1 MSIRVKS
8 VSFEDYQNTQVTAK
22 CANFLQ
28 SAEMSKL
35 QEGQDN
41 IEKVEAL
48 VFEREGLRVGQT
60 IVVYKKSLRIFKK
73 ALLLHGPL
81 LNYHSLDS
89 LTELLEA
96 LILYLRKKNI
106 ATLSIHPYLTNLIRN
121 EKLENIEVDKAS
133 DVLKVFETLGF
144 EHSLD
149 SEQSLVVNQMFVKPI
164 ENFASSDEI
173 LAAFSPSLKRDLKK
187 FTALNVKIEELD
199 EHQLDQFYDIL
210 SRTAER
216 KGFSVHPLVYFQNLK
231 KCFGKSAKF
240 MLAYLDCPAYLVYLD
255 ENIQSFEAKIQAL
268 KEGPQKKRTKGQIA
282 DAEDQLRSYYKR
294 LEQFKSY
301 QIKTDKLPLSAYL
314 FMNYGPEI
322 VSFYGGNDEAYLN
335 FGGAVLLHWE
345 MIKYAKSKAKKR
357 FNFYG
362 TIETEAAS
370 SGKGNF
376 NFKRQ
381 FGGQLETLVG
391 SFDKSLNPFYDIFK
405 KTLVKT
411 SVAIAKKP
419 IQMKIIIS
427 IGFLSYC
434 LQIFLSDFNI
444 TSIISAFTIHNL
456 KGISSLTCDNKGI
469 F

>member
-1 MSIRVKS
+1 MIVMSIRVKS

-35 QEGQDN
+35 QEGQDH

-48 VFEREGLRVGQT
+48 VFERDGLRVGQT

-149 SEQSLVVNQMFVKPI
+149 SGQSLVVNQMFVKPI
-164 ENFASSDEI
+164 ENFAGSDEI

-314 FMNYGPEI
+314 FMDYGPEI

-391 SFDKSLNPFYDIFK
+391 SFDKTLNPFYDIFK
-405 KTLVKT
+405 KTLGK
-411 SVAIAKKP
+411 
-419 IQMKIIIS
+419 
-427 IGFLSYC
+427 
-434 LQIFLSDFNI
+434 D
-444 TSIISAFTIHNL
+444 
-456 KGISSLTCDNKGI
+456 
-469 F
+469 

>member
-28 SAEMSKL
+28 SAEMAKL
-35 QEGQDN
+35 QESQDY

-48 VFEREGLRVGQT
+48 VFERDGLRVGQT
-60 IVVYKKSLRIFKK
+60 IVVYKKSFRIFKK

-81 LNYHSLDS
+81 VDYHSLAS

-106 ATLSIHPYLTNLIRN
+106 ATLSIHPYLANLIRN
-121 EKLENIEVDKAS
+121 EKLENIEVDMAS
-133 DVLKVFETLGF
+133 DVLEVFETLGF

-149 SEQSLVVNQMFVKPI
+149 SEQSLVVNQMFVKSI
-164 ENFASSDEI
+164 ESFASSDEI
-173 LAAFSPSLKRDLKK
+173 HAAFSPSLKRDLKK
-187 FTALNVKIEELD
+187 FTDMNVKTEELD

-231 KCFGKSAKF
+231 KCFGESAKF
-240 MLAYLDCPAYLVYLD
+240 MLAYLDCPAYLAYLD
-255 ENIQSFEAKIQAL
+255 KNIQSFEAKIQAL

-314 FMNYGPEI
+314 FMDYGPEI
-322 VSFYGGNDEAYLN
+322 VSFYGGNDEAY
-335 FGGAVLLHWE
+335 
-345 MIKYAKSKAKKR
+345 AKSKSKKR

-391 SFDKSLNPFYDIFK
+391 SFDKTLNPFYDIFK
-405 KTLVKT
+405 KTL
-411 SVAIAKKP
+411 
-419 IQMKIIIS
+419 
-427 IGFLSYC
+427 GR
-434 LQIFLSDFNI
+434 
-444 TSIISAFTIHNL
+444 H
-456 KGISSLTCDNKGI
+456 
-469 F
+469 

>member
-1 MSIRVKS
+1 MSIRVKC

-28 SAEMSKL
+28 SAEMAKL
-35 QEGQDN
+35 QESQDY

-48 VFEREGLRVGQT
+48 VFERDGLRVGQT
-60 IVVYKKSLRIFKK
+60 IVVYKKSFRIFKK

-81 LNYHSLDS
+81 VDYHSLAS

-106 ATLSIHPYLTNLIRN
+106 ATLSIHPYLANLIRN
-121 EKLENIEVDKAS
+121 EKLENIEVDIAS
-133 DVLKVFETLGF
+133 DVLEVFETLGF

-149 SEQSLVVNQMFVKPI
+149 SEQSLVVNQMFVKSI
-164 ENFASSDEI
+164 ERFASSDEI
-173 LAAFSPSLKRDLKK
+173 HAAFSPSLKRDLKK
-187 FTALNVKIEELD
+187 FTDMNVKTEELD

-231 KCFGKSAKF
+231 KCFGESAKF
-240 MLAYLDCPAYLVYLD
+240 MLAYLDCPAYLAYLD
-255 ENIQSFEAKIQAL
+255 KNIQSFEAKIQAL

-314 FMNYGPEI
+314 FMDYGPEI

-345 MIKYAKSKAKKR
+345 MIKYAKSKSKKR

-391 SFDKSLNPFYDIFK
+391 SFDKTLNPFYDIFK
-405 KTLVKT
+405 KTL
-411 SVAIAKKP
+411 
-419 IQMKIIIS
+419 
-427 IGFLSYC
+427 GR
-434 LQIFLSDFNI
+434 
-444 TSIISAFTIHNL
+444 H
-456 KGISSLTCDNKGI
+456 
-469 F
+469 

>member
-1 MSIRVKS
+1 MIVMSIRVKS

-48 VFEREGLRVGQT
+48 VFERDGLRVGQT

-199 EHQLDQFYDIL
+199 EHRLDQFYDIL

-240 MLAYLDCPAYLVYLD
+240 MLAYLDCPAYLAYLD
-255 ENIQSFEAKIQAL
+255 ENIQSFEARIQAL

-301 QIKTDKLPLSAYL
+301 QITTDKLPLSAYL
-314 FMNYGPEI
+314 FMDYGSEI

-405 KTLVKT
+405 KTLGK
-411 SVAIAKKP
+411 
-419 IQMKIIIS
+419 
-427 IGFLSYC
+427 
-434 LQIFLSDFNI
+434 D
-444 TSIISAFTIHNL
+444 
-456 KGISSLTCDNKGI
+456 
-469 F
+469 

>member
-1 MSIRVKS
+1 MIVMSIRVKS

-28 SAEMSKL
+28 SAEMAKL
-35 QEGQDN
+35 QESQDY

-48 VFEREGLRVGQT
+48 VFERDGLRVGQT
-60 IVVYKKSLRIFKK
+60 IVVYKKSFRIFKK

-81 LNYHSLDS
+81 LDYHSLAS

-106 ATLSIHPYLTNLIRN
+106 ASLSIHPYLTNLIRN
-121 EKLENIEVDKAS
+121 EELEIIEEDKANEVS
-133 DVLKVFETLGF
+133 KVFEKLGF
-144 EHSLD
+144 EQYLD
-149 SEQSLVVNQMFVKPI
+149 PEQALVVNQMFVKPI
-164 ENFASSDEI
+164 DTFTTSDEI
-173 LAAFSPSLKRDLKK
+173 LSAFSPSLKRDLKK
-187 FTALNVKIEELD
+187 FTALNVKVEELSED
-199 EHQLDQFYDIL
+199 NLNQFYDIL
-210 SRTAER
+210 VRTAER

-231 KCFGKSAKF
+231 KCFGESAKF
-240 MLAYLDCPAYLVYLD
+240 MLAYLDCPAYLAYLD
-255 ENIQSFEAKIQAL
+255 ENIKSFEAKIQAL

-314 FMNYGPEI
+314 FMDYGSEI

-391 SFDKSLNPFYDIFK
+391 SFDKTLNPFYDIFK
-405 KTLVKT
+405 KTL
-411 SVAIAKKP
+411 
-419 IQMKIIIS
+419 
-427 IGFLSYC
+427 GR
-434 LQIFLSDFNI
+434 
-444 TSIISAFTIHNL
+444 H
-456 KGISSLTCDNKGI
+456 
-469 F
+469 

>member
-28 SAEMSKL
+28 SAEMAKL
-35 QEGQDN
+35 QESQDY

-48 VFEREGLRVGQT
+48 VFERDGLRVGQT
-60 IVVYKKSLRIFKK
+60 IVVYKKSFRIFKK

-81 LNYHSLDS
+81 VDYHSLAS

-106 ATLSIHPYLTNLIRN
+106 ATLSIHPYLANLIRN
-121 EKLENIEVDKAS
+121 EKLENIEVDIAS
-133 DVLKVFETLGF
+133 DVLEVFETLGF

-149 SEQSLVVNQMFVKPI
+149 SEQSLVVNQMFVKSI
-164 ENFASSDEI
+164 ERFASSDEI
-173 LAAFSPSLKRDLKK
+173 HAAFSPSLKRDLKK
-187 FTALNVKIEELD
+187 FTDMNVKTEELD

-231 KCFGKSAKF
+231 KCFGESAKF
-240 MLAYLDCPAYLVYLD
+240 MLAYLDCPAYLAYLD
-255 ENIQSFEAKIQAL
+255 KNIQSFEAKIQAL

-314 FMNYGPEI
+314 FMDYGPEI

-391 SFDKSLNPFYDIFK
+391 SFDKTLNPFYDIFK
-405 KTLVKT
+405 KTL
-411 SVAIAKKP
+411 
-419 IQMKIIIS
+419 
-427 IGFLSYC
+427 GR
-434 LQIFLSDFNI
+434 
-444 TSIISAFTIHNL
+444 H
-456 KGISSLTCDNKGI
+456 
-469 F
+469 

>member
-1 MSIRVKS
+1 MIVMSIRVKS

-48 VFEREGLRVGQT
+48 VFERDGLRVGQT

-133 DVLKVFETLGF
+133 DVLKVFEKLGF

-268 KEGPQKKRTKGQIA
+268 KEGPQKKTYQGSNSRCGGS
-282 DAEDQLRSYYKR
+282 AE
-294 LEQFKSY
+294 
-301 QIKTDKLPLSAYL
+301 KLL
-314 FMNYGPEI
+314 
-322 VSFYGGNDEAYLN
+322 
-335 FGGAVLLHWE
+335 
-345 MIKYAKSKAKKR
+345 
-357 FNFYG
+357 
-362 TIETEAAS
+362 
-370 SGKGNF
+370 
-376 NFKRQ
+376 
-381 FGGQLETLVG
+381 
-391 SFDKSLNPFYDIFK
+391 
-405 KTLVKT
+405 
-411 SVAIAKKP
+411 
-419 IQMKIIIS
+419 
-427 IGFLSYC
+427 
-434 LQIFLSDFNI
+434 
-444 TSIISAFTIHNL
+444 
-456 KGISSLTCDNKGI
+456 
-469 F
+469 

>member
-28 SAEMSKL
+28 SAEMAKL
-35 QEGQDN
+35 QESQDY

-48 VFEREGLRVGQT
+48 VFERDGLRVGQT
-60 IVVYKKSLRIFKK
+60 IVVYKKSFRIFKK

-81 LNYHSLDS
+81 LDYHSLAS

-106 ATLSIHPYLTNLIRN
+106 ASLSIHPYLTNLIRN
-121 EKLENIEVDKAS
+121 EELEIIEEDKANEVS
-133 DVLKVFETLGF
+133 KVFEKLGF
-144 EHSLD
+144 EQYLD
-149 SEQSLVVNQMFVKPI
+149 PEQALVVNQMFVKPI
-164 ENFASSDEI
+164 DTFTTSDEI
-173 LAAFSPSLKRDLKK
+173 LSAFSPSLKRDLKK
-187 FTALNVKIEELD
+187 FTALNVKVEELSED
-199 EHQLDQFYDIL
+199 NLNQFYDIL
-210 SRTAER
+210 VRTAER

-231 KCFGKSAKF
+231 KCFGESAKF
-240 MLAYLDCPAYLVYLD
+240 MLAYLDCPAYLAYLD
-255 ENIQSFEAKIQAL
+255 ENIKSFEAKIQAL

-314 FMNYGPEI
+314 FMDYGSEI

-391 SFDKSLNPFYDIFK
+391 SFDKTLNPFYDIFK
-405 KTLVKT
+405 KTL
-411 SVAIAKKP
+411 
-419 IQMKIIIS
+419 
-427 IGFLSYC
+427 GR
-434 LQIFLSDFNI
+434 
-444 TSIISAFTIHNL
+444 H
-456 KGISSLTCDNKGI
+456 
-469 F
+469 

>member
-1 MSIRVKS
+1 M
-8 VSFEDYQNTQVTAK
+8 A
-22 CANFLQ
+22 
-28 SAEMSKL
+28 KL
-35 QEGQDN
+35 QESQDH

-48 VFEREGLRVGQT
+48 VFERDGLRVAQA
-60 IVVYKKSLRIFKK
+60 IVVYKKSFRIFKK
-73 ALLLHGPL
+73 ALLLHGL
-81 LNYHSLDS
+81 LVYYHSLAG

-106 ATLSIHPYLTNLIRN
+106 ATLSIHPYLANLIRN
-121 EKLENIEVDKAS
+121 EKLENIEEDKAS
-133 DVLKVFETLGF
+133 DVLEVFETLGF

-164 ENFASSDEI
+164 ESFANSDEI

-187 FTALNVKIEELD
+187 FTDLNVKTEELD

-216 KGFSVHPLVYFQNLK
+216 KVFSIHPLVYFQNLK
-231 KCFGKSAKF
+231 KCFGESAKF
-240 MLAYLDCPAYLVYLD
+240 MLAYLDCPAYLAYLD
-255 ENIQSFEAKIQAL
+255 EHIQFFEAKIQAL

-301 QIKTDKLPLSAYL
+301 QIKIDKLPLSAYL
-314 FMNYGPEI
+314 FMDYGPEI

-362 TIETEAAS
+362 TIETEAAI

-405 KTLVKT
+405 KTL
-411 SVAIAKKP
+411 
-419 IQMKIIIS
+419 
-427 IGFLSYC
+427 GR
-434 LQIFLSDFNI
+434 D
-444 TSIISAFTIHNL
+444 
-456 KGISSLTCDNKGI
+456 
-469 F
+469 

>member
-28 SAEMSKL
+28 SAEMAKL
-35 QEGQDN
+35 QESQDH

-48 VFEREGLRVGQT
+48 VFERDGLRVGQA
-60 IVVYKKSLRIFKK
+60 IVVYKKSFRIFKK

-81 LNYHSLDS
+81 LDYHSLAS

-106 ATLSIHPYLTNLIRN
+106 ASLSIHPYLTNLIRN
-121 EKLENIEVDKAS
+121 EELEIIEEDKANEVS
-133 DVLKVFETLGF
+133 KVFEKLGF
-144 EHSLD
+144 EQYLD
-149 SEQSLVVNQMFVKPI
+149 PEQALVVNQMFVKPI
-164 ENFASSDEI
+164 DTFTTSDEI
-173 LAAFSPSLKRDLKK
+173 LSAFSPSLKRDLKK
-187 FTALNVKIEELD
+187 FTALNVKVEELSED
-199 EHQLDQFYDIL
+199 NLNQFYDIL
-210 SRTAER
+210 VRTAER

-231 KCFGKSAKF
+231 KCFGESAKF
-240 MLAYLDCPAYLVYLD
+240 MLAYLDCPAYLAYLD
-255 ENIQSFEAKIQAL
+255 ENIKSFEAKIQAL

-301 QIKTDKLPLSAYL
+301 QITTDKLPLSAYL
-314 FMNYGPEI
+314 FMDYGSEI

-405 KTLVKT
+405 KTLGK
-411 SVAIAKKP
+411 
-419 IQMKIIIS
+419 
-427 IGFLSYC
+427 
-434 LQIFLSDFNI
+434 D
-444 TSIISAFTIHNL
+444 
-456 KGISSLTCDNKGI
+456 
-469 F
+469 

>member
-28 SAEMSKL
+28 SAEMAKL
-35 QEGQDN
+35 QESQDY

-48 VFEREGLRVGQT
+48 VFERDGLRVGQT
-60 IVVYKKSLRIFKK
+60 IVVYKKSFRIFKK

-81 LNYHSLDS
+81 VDYHSLAS

-106 ATLSIHPYLTNLIRN
+106 ATLSIHPYLANLIRN
-121 EKLENIEVDKAS
+121 EKLENIEVDIAS
-133 DVLKVFETLGF
+133 DVLEVFETLGF

-149 SEQSLVVNQMFVKPI
+149 SEQSLVVNQMFVKSI
-164 ENFASSDEI
+164 ERFASSDEI
-173 LAAFSPSLKRDLKK
+173 HAAFSPSLKRDLKK
-187 FTALNVKIEELD
+187 FTDMNVKTEELY

-231 KCFGKSAKF
+231 KCFGESAKF
-240 MLAYLDCPAYLVYLD
+240 MLAYLDCPAYLAYLD
-255 ENIQSFEAKIQAL
+255 KNIQSFEAKIQAL

-314 FMNYGPEI
+314 FMDYGPEI

-345 MIKYAKSKAKKR
+345 MIKYAKSKSKKR

-391 SFDKSLNPFYDIFK
+391 SFDKTLNPFYDIFK
-405 KTLVKT
+405 KTL
-411 SVAIAKKP
+411 
-419 IQMKIIIS
+419 
-427 IGFLSYC
+427 GR
-434 LQIFLSDFNI
+434 
-444 TSIISAFTIHNL
+444 H
-456 KGISSLTCDNKGI
+456 
-469 F
+469 

>member
-28 SAEMSKL
+28 SAEMAKL
-35 QEGQDN
+35 QESQDY

-48 VFEREGLRVGQT
+48 VFERDGLRVGQT
-60 IVVYKKSLRIFKK
+60 IVVYKKSFRIFKK

-81 LNYHSLDS
+81 LDYHSLAS

-106 ATLSIHPYLTNLIRN
+106 ASLSIHPYLTNLIRN
-121 EKLENIEVDKAS
+121 EELEIIEEDKANEVS
-133 DVLKVFETLGF
+133 KVFEKLGF
-144 EHSLD
+144 EQYLD
-149 SEQSLVVNQMFVKPI
+149 PEQALVVNQMFVKPI
-164 ENFASSDEI
+164 DTFTTSDEI
-173 LAAFSPSLKRDLKK
+173 LSAFSPSLKRDLKK
-187 FTALNVKIEELD
+187 FTALNVKVEELSED
-199 EHQLDQFYDIL
+199 NLNQFYDIL
-210 SRTAER
+210 VRTAER

-231 KCFGKSAKF
+231 KCFGESAKF
-240 MLAYLDCPAYLVYLD
+240 MLAYLDCPAYLAYLD
-255 ENIQSFEAKIQAL
+255 ENIKSFEAKIQAL

-314 FMNYGPEI
+314 FMDYGSEI

-391 SFDKSLNPFYDIFK
+391 SFTKTLNPFYDIFK
-405 KTLVKT
+405 KTL
-411 SVAIAKKP
+411 
-419 IQMKIIIS
+419 
-427 IGFLSYC
+427 GR
-434 LQIFLSDFNI
+434 
-444 TSIISAFTIHNL
+444 H
-456 KGISSLTCDNKGI
+456 
-469 F
+469 

>member
-1 MSIRVKS
+1 MIVMSIRVKS

-35 QEGQDN
+35 QEGQDH

-48 VFEREGLRVGQT
+48 VFERDGLRVGQT

-89 LTELLEA
+89 
-96 LILYLRKKNI
+96 
-106 ATLSIHPYLTNLIRN
+106 
-121 EKLENIEVDKAS
+121 
-133 DVLKVFETLGF
+133 
-144 EHSLD
+144 
-149 SEQSLVVNQMFVKPI
+149 
-164 ENFASSDEI
+164 SDEI

-199 EHQLDQFYDIL
+199 EHRLDQFYDIL

-240 MLAYLDCPAYLVYLD
+240 MLAYLDCPAYLAYLD
-255 ENIQSFEAKIQAL
+255 ENIQSFEARIQAL

-301 QIKTDKLPLSAYL
+301 QITTDKLPLSAYL
-314 FMNYGPEI
+314 FMDYGSEI

-391 SFDKSLNPFYDIFK
+391 SFDKTLNPFYDIFK
-405 KTLVKT
+405 KTLGK
-411 SVAIAKKP
+411 
-419 IQMKIIIS
+419 
-427 IGFLSYC
+427 
-434 LQIFLSDFNI
+434 D
-444 TSIISAFTIHNL
+444 
-456 KGISSLTCDNKGI
+456 
-469 F
+469 

>member
-28 SAEMSKL
+28 SAEMAKL
-35 QEGQDN
+35 QESQDY

-48 VFEREGLRVGQT
+48 VFERDGLRVGQT
-60 IVVYKKSLRIFKK
+60 IVVYKRSFRIFKK

-81 LNYHSLDS
+81 LDYHSLAS

-106 ATLSIHPYLTNLIRN
+106 ATLSIHPYLANLIRN
-121 EKLENIEVDKAS
+121 EKLENIEVDIAS
-133 DVLKVFETLGF
+133 DVLEVFETLGF

-149 SEQSLVVNQMFVKPI
+149 SEQSLVVNQMFVKSI
-164 ENFASSDEI
+164 ESFASSDEI
-173 LAAFSPSLKRDLKK
+173 HAAFSPSLKRDLKK
-187 FTALNVKIEELD
+187 FTDMNVKTEELD

-231 KCFGKSAKF
+231 KCFGESAKF
-240 MLAYLDCPAYLVYLD
+240 MLAYLDCPAYLAYLD
-255 ENIQSFEAKIQAL
+255 KNIQSFEAKIQAL

-314 FMNYGPEI
+314 FMDYGPEI

-345 MIKYAKSKAKKR
+345 MIKYAKSKSKKR

-391 SFDKSLNPFYDIFK
+391 SFDKTLNPFYDIFK
-405 KTLVKT
+405 KTL
-411 SVAIAKKP
+411 
-419 IQMKIIIS
+419 
-427 IGFLSYC
+427 GR
-434 LQIFLSDFNI
+434 
-444 TSIISAFTIHNL
+444 H
-456 KGISSLTCDNKGI
+456 
-469 F
+469 

>member
-1 MSIRVKS
+1 MIVMSIRVKS

-28 SAEMSKL
+28 SAEMAKL
-35 QEGQDN
+35 QESQDY

-48 VFEREGLRVGQT
+48 VFERDGLRVGQT
-60 IVVYKKSLRIFKK
+60 IVVYKKSFRIFKK

-81 LNYHSLDS
+81 LDYHSLAS

-106 ATLSIHPYLTNLIRN
+106 ATLSIHPYLANLIRN
-121 EKLENIEVDKAS
+121 EKLENIEVDIAS
-133 DVLKVFETLGF
+133 DVLEVFETLGF

-149 SEQSLVVNQMFVKPI
+149 SEQSLVVNQMFVKSI
-164 ENFASSDEI
+164 ESFASSDEI
-173 LAAFSPSLKRDLKK
+173 HAAFSPSLKRDLKK
-187 FTALNVKIEELD
+187 FTDMNVKTEELD

-231 KCFGKSAKF
+231 KCFGESAKF
-240 MLAYLDCPAYLVYLD
+240 MLAYLDCPAYLAYLD
-255 ENIQSFEAKIQAL
+255 KNIQSFEAKIQAL

-314 FMNYGPEI
+314 FMDYGPEI

-391 SFDKSLNPFYDIFK
+391 SFDKTLNPFYDIFK
-405 KTLVKT
+405 KTL
-411 SVAIAKKP
+411 
-419 IQMKIIIS
+419 
-427 IGFLSYC
+427 GR
-434 LQIFLSDFNI
+434 
-444 TSIISAFTIHNL
+444 H
-456 KGISSLTCDNKGI
+456 
-469 F
+469 

>member
-28 SAEMSKL
+28 SAEMAKL
-35 QEGQDN
+35 QESQDY

-48 VFEREGLRVGQT
+48 VFERDGLRVGQT
-60 IVVYKKSLRIFKK
+60 IVVYKKSFRIFKK

-81 LNYHSLDS
+81 VDYHSLAS

-106 ATLSIHPYLTNLIRN
+106 ATLSIHPYLANLIRN
-121 EKLENIEVDKAS
+121 EKLENIEVDIAS
-133 DVLKVFETLGF
+133 DVLEVFETLGF

-149 SEQSLVVNQMFVKPI
+149 SEQSLVVNQMFVKSI
-164 ENFASSDEI
+164 ERFASSDEI
-173 LAAFSPSLKRDLKK
+173 HAAFSPSLKRDLKK
-187 FTALNVKIEELD
+187 FTDMNVKTEELD

-231 KCFGKSAKF
+231 KCFGESAKF
-240 MLAYLDCPAYLVYLD
+240 MLAYLDCPAYLAYLD
-255 ENIQSFEAKIQAL
+255 KNIQSFEAKIQAL

-314 FMNYGPEI
+314 FMDYGPEI

-345 MIKYAKSKAKKR
+345 MIKYAKSKSKKR

-391 SFDKSLNPFYDIFK
+391 SFDKTLNPFYDIFK
-405 KTLVKT
+405 KTLV
-411 SVAIAKKP
+411 
-419 IQMKIIIS
+419 
-427 IGFLSYC
+427 FR
-434 LQIFLSDFNI
+434 
-444 TSIISAFTIHNL
+444 
-456 KGISSLTCDNKGI
+456 
-469 F
+469 

>member
-48 VFEREGLRVGQT
+48 VFERDGLRVGQT

-133 DVLKVFETLGF
+133 DVLKVFEKLGF

-314 FMNYGPEI
+314 FMDYGPEI

-391 SFDKSLNPFYDIFK
+391 SFDKTLNPFYDIFK
-405 KTLVKT
+405 KTL
-411 SVAIAKKP
+411 
-419 IQMKIIIS
+419 
-427 IGFLSYC
+427 GR
-434 LQIFLSDFNI
+434 
-444 TSIISAFTIHNL
+444 H
-456 KGISSLTCDNKGI
+456 
-469 F
+469 

>member
-1 MSIRVKS
+1 MILGKCGIWDETEGMIVMSIRVKS

-35 QEGQDN
+35 QEDQDY

-48 VFEREGLRVGQT
+48 VFERDGLRVGQT
-60 IVVYKKSLRIFKK
+60 IVVYKKSFRIFKK

-164 ENFASSDEI
+164 ENFANSDEI

-187 FTALNVKIEELD
+187 FTALNVKIEELN
-199 EHQLDQFYDIL
+199 ENQLDQFYNIL

-231 KCFGKSAKF
+231 KCFGESAKF
-240 MLAYLDCPAYLVYLD
+240 MLAYLDCPAYLAYLD

-314 FMNYGPEI
+314 FMDYGPEI

-345 MIKYAKSKAKKR
+345 MLKYAKSKAKKR

-391 SFDKSLNPFYDIFK
+391 SFDKTLNPFYDIFK
-405 KTLVKT
+405 KTLGK
-411 SVAIAKKP
+411 
-419 IQMKIIIS
+419 
-427 IGFLSYC
+427 
-434 LQIFLSDFNI
+434 D
-444 TSIISAFTIHNL
+444 
-456 KGISSLTCDNKGI
+456 
-469 F
+469 

>member
-28 SAEMSKL
+28 SAEMAQL
-35 QEGQDN
+35 QESQDY

-48 VFEREGLRVGQT
+48 VFERDGSRVGQA
-60 IVVYKKSLRIFKK
+60 IVVYKKSFRIFKK

-81 LNYHSLDS
+81 VDYHSLAS

-106 ATLSIHPYLTNLIRN
+106 ATLSIHPYLANLIRN
-121 EKLENIEVDKAS
+121 EKLENIEVDIAS
-133 DVLKVFETLGF
+133 DVLEIFETLGF

-149 SEQSLVVNQMFVKPI
+149 SEQSLVVNQMFVKSI
-164 ENFASSDEI
+164 ESFASSDEI
-173 LAAFSPSLKRDLKK
+173 HAAFSPSLKRDLKK
-187 FTALNVKIEELD
+187 FTDMNVKTEELD

-231 KCFGKSAKF
+231 KCFGESAKF
-240 MLAYLDCPAYLVYLD
+240 MLAYLDCPAYLAYLD
-255 ENIQSFEAKIQAL
+255 KNIQSFEAKIQVL

-314 FMNYGPEI
+314 FMDYGPEI

-391 SFDKSLNPFYDIFK
+391 SFDKTLNPFYDIFK
-405 KTLVKT
+405 KTL
-411 SVAIAKKP
+411 
-419 IQMKIIIS
+419 
-427 IGFLSYC
+427 GR
-434 LQIFLSDFNI
+434 
-444 TSIISAFTIHNL
+444 H
-456 KGISSLTCDNKGI
+456 
-469 F
+469 

>member
-35 QEGQDN
+35 QEGQDH

-48 VFEREGLRVGQT
+48 VFERDGLRVGQT
-60 IVVYKKSLRIFKK
+60 IVVYKKSFRIFKK

-96 LILYLRKKNI
+96 LILYLGKKNI

-133 DVLKVFETLGF
+133 DVLEVFETLGF

-164 ENFASSDEI
+164 ENFANSDEI

-187 FTALNVKIEELD
+187 FTALNVKIEELN
-199 EHQLDQFYDIL
+199 ENQLDQFYNIL

-231 KCFGKSAKF
+231 KCFGESAKF
-240 MLAYLDCPAYLVYLD
+240 MLAYLDCPAYLAYLD

-314 FMNYGPEI
+314 FMDYGPEI

-345 MIKYAKSKAKKR
+345 MLKYAKSKAKKR

-391 SFDKSLNPFYDIFK
+391 SFDKTLNPFYDIFK
-405 KTLVKT
+405 KTLGK
-411 SVAIAKKP
+411 
-419 IQMKIIIS
+419 
-427 IGFLSYC
+427 
-434 LQIFLSDFNI
+434 D
-444 TSIISAFTIHNL
+444 
-456 KGISSLTCDNKGI
+456 
-469 F
+469 

>member
-28 SAEMSKL
+28 SAEMAQL
-35 QEGQDN
+35 QESQDY

-48 VFEREGLRVGQT
+48 VFERDGSRVGQA
-60 IVVYKKSLRIFKK
+60 IVVYKKSFRIFKK

-81 LNYHSLDS
+81 VDYHSLAS

-106 ATLSIHPYLTNLIRN
+106 ATLSIHPYLANLIRN
-121 EKLENIEVDKAS
+121 EKLENIEVDIAS
-133 DVLKVFETLGF
+133 DVLEIFETLGF

-149 SEQSLVVNQMFVKPI
+149 SEQSLVVNQMFVKSI
-164 ENFASSDEI
+164 ESFASSDEI
-173 LAAFSPSLKRDLKK
+173 HAAFSPSLKRDLKK
-187 FTALNVKIEELD
+187 FTDMNVKTEELD

-231 KCFGKSAKF
+231 KYFGESAKF
-240 MLAYLDCPAYLVYLD
+240 MLAYLDCPAYLAYLD
-255 ENIQSFEAKIQAL
+255 KNIQAL

-314 FMNYGPEI
+314 FMDYGPEI

-391 SFDKSLNPFYDIFK
+391 SFDKTLNPFYDIFK
-405 KTLVKT
+405 KTL
-411 SVAIAKKP
+411 
-419 IQMKIIIS
+419 
-427 IGFLSYC
+427 GR
-434 LQIFLSDFNI
+434 
-444 TSIISAFTIHNL
+444 H
-456 KGISSLTCDNKGI
+456 
-469 F
+469 

>member
-35 QEGQDN
+35 QEGQDH

-48 VFEREGLRVGQT
+48 VFERDGLRVGQT

-240 MLAYLDCPAYLVYLD
+240 MLAYLDCPAYLAYLD

-301 QIKTDKLPLSAYL
+301 QITTDKLPLSAYL
-314 FMNYGPEI
+314 FMDYGSEI

-381 FGGQLETLVG
+381 FGGQQLETLVG

-405 KTLVKT
+405 KTLGK
-411 SVAIAKKP
+411 
-419 IQMKIIIS
+419 
-427 IGFLSYC
+427 
-434 LQIFLSDFNI
+434 D
-444 TSIISAFTIHNL
+444 
-456 KGISSLTCDNKGI
+456 
-469 F
+469 

>member
-1 MSIRVKS
+1 MIVMSIRVKS
-8 VSFEDYQNTQVTAK
+8 VSFEDYQNTQITAK

-28 SAEMSKL
+28 SAEMAKL
-35 QEGQDN
+35 QESQDH
-41 IEKVEAL
+41 IKKVEAL
-48 VFEREGLRVGQT
+48 VFERDGLRVGQA
-60 IVVYKKSLRIFKK
+60 IVVYKKSFCIFKK

-216 KGFSVHPLVYFQNLK
+216 KGFSVHSLVYFQNLK

-240 MLAYLDCPAYLVYLD
+240 MLAYLDCPAYLAYLD

-268 KEGPQKKRTKGQIA
+268 KEGPKKKRTKGQIA

-301 QIKTDKLPLSAYL
+301 QITTDKLPLSAYL
-314 FMNYGPEI
+314 FMDYGSEI

-335 FGGAVLLHWE
+335 FGGEVLLHWE

-391 SFDKSLNPFYDIFK
+391 SFDKTLNPFYDIFK
-405 KTLVKT
+405 KTLGK
-411 SVAIAKKP
+411 
-419 IQMKIIIS
+419 
-427 IGFLSYC
+427 
-434 LQIFLSDFNI
+434 D
-444 TSIISAFTIHNL
+444 
-456 KGISSLTCDNKGI
+456 
-469 F
+469 

>member
-1 MSIRVKS
+1 MIVMSIRVKS

-240 MLAYLDCPAYLVYLD
+240 MLAYLDCPAYLAYLD

-314 FMNYGPEI
+314 FMDYGPEI

-345 MIKYAKSKAKKR
+345 MIKYAKSKGKER

-362 TIETEAAS
+362 TIETAAAS

-391 SFDKSLNPFYDIFK
+391 SFDKTLNPFYDIFK
-405 KTLVKT
+405 KTLGK
-411 SVAIAKKP
+411 
-419 IQMKIIIS
+419 
-427 IGFLSYC
+427 
-434 LQIFLSDFNI
+434 D
-444 TSIISAFTIHNL
+444 
-456 KGISSLTCDNKGI
+456 
-469 F
+469 

>member
-28 SAEMSKL
+28 SAEMAKL
-35 QEGQDN
+35 QESQDY

-48 VFEREGLRVGQT
+48 VFERDGLRVGQT
-60 IVVYKKSLRIFKK
+60 IVVYKKSFRIFKK

-81 LNYHSLDS
+81 LDYHSLAS

-106 ATLSIHPYLTNLIRN
+106 ATLSIHPYLANLIRN
-121 EKLENIEVDKAS
+121 EKLENIEVDIAS
-133 DVLKVFETLGF
+133 DVLEVFETLGF

-149 SEQSLVVNQMFVKPI
+149 SEQSLVVNQMFVKSI
-164 ENFASSDEI
+164 ERFASSDEI
-173 LAAFSPSLKRDLKK
+173 HAAFSPSLKRDLKK
-187 FTALNVKIEELD
+187 FTDMNVKTEELD

-231 KCFGKSAKF
+231 KCFGESAKF
-240 MLAYLDCPAYLVYLD
+240 MLAYLDCPAYLAYLD
-255 ENIQSFEAKIQAL
+255 KNIQSFEAKIQAL

-314 FMNYGPEI
+314 FMDYGPEI

-345 MIKYAKSKAKKR
+345 MIKYAKSKSKKR

-391 SFDKSLNPFYDIFK
+391 SFDKTLNPFYDIFK
-405 KTLVKT
+405 KTL
-411 SVAIAKKP
+411 
-419 IQMKIIIS
+419 
-427 IGFLSYC
+427 GR
-434 LQIFLSDFNI
+434 
-444 TSIISAFTIHNL
+444 H
-456 KGISSLTCDNKGI
+456 
-469 F
+469 

>member
-28 SAEMSKL
+28 SAEMAKL
-35 QEGQDN
+35 QESQDY

-48 VFEREGLRVGQT
+48 VFERDGSRVGQA
-60 IVVYKKSLRIFKK
+60 IVVYKKSFRIFKK

-81 LNYHSLDS
+81 VDYHSLAS

-106 ATLSIHPYLTNLIRN
+106 ATLSIHPYLANLIRN
-121 EKLENIEVDKAS
+121 EKLENIEVDIAS
-133 DVLKVFETLGF
+133 DVLEVFETLGF

-149 SEQSLVVNQMFVKPI
+149 SEQSLVVNQMFVKSI
-164 ENFASSDEI
+164 ESFASSDEI
-173 LAAFSPSLKRDLKK
+173 HAAFSPSLKRDLKK
-187 FTALNVKIEELD
+187 FTDMNVKTEELD

-231 KCFGKSAKF
+231 KCFGESAKF
-240 MLAYLDCPAYLVYLD
+240 MLAYLDCPAYLAYLD
-255 ENIQSFEAKIQAL
+255 KNIQSFEAKIQVL

-314 FMNYGPEI
+314 FMDYGPEI

-391 SFDKSLNPFYDIFK
+391 SFDKTLNPFYDIFK
-405 KTLVKT
+405 KTL
-411 SVAIAKKP
+411 
-419 IQMKIIIS
+419 
-427 IGFLSYC
+427 GR
-434 LQIFLSDFNI
+434 
-444 TSIISAFTIHNL
+444 H
-456 KGISSLTCDNKGI
+456 
-469 F
+469 

>member
-28 SAEMSKL
+28 SAEMAQL
-35 QEGQDN
+35 QESQDY

-48 VFEREGLRVGQT
+48 VFERDGSRVGQA
-60 IVVYKKSLRIFKK
+60 IVVYKKSFRIFKK

-81 LNYHSLDS
+81 VDYHSLAS

-106 ATLSIHPYLTNLIRN
+106 ATLSIHPYLANLIRN
-121 EKLENIEVDKAS
+121 EKLENIEVDIAS
-133 DVLKVFETLGF
+133 DVLEIFETLGF

-149 SEQSLVVNQMFVKPI
+149 SEQSLVVNQMFVKSI
-164 ENFASSDEI
+164 ESFASSDEI
-173 LAAFSPSLKRDLKK
+173 HAAFSPSLKRDLKK
-187 FTALNVKIEELD
+187 FTDMNVKTEELD

-231 KCFGKSAKF
+231 KCFGESAKF
-240 MLAYLDCPAYLVYLD
+240 MLAYLDCPAYLAYLD
-255 ENIQSFEAKIQAL
+255 KNIQSFEAKIQAL

-314 FMNYGPEI
+314 FMDYGPEI

-391 SFDKSLNPFYDIFK
+391 SLDKTLNPFYDIFK
-405 KTLVKT
+405 KTL
-411 SVAIAKKP
+411 
-419 IQMKIIIS
+419 
-427 IGFLSYC
+427 GR
-434 LQIFLSDFNI
+434 
-444 TSIISAFTIHNL
+444 H
-456 KGISSLTCDNKGI
+456 
-469 F
+469 

>member
-28 SAEMSKL
+28 SAEMAKL
-35 QEGQDN
+35 QESQDY

-48 VFEREGLRVGQT
+48 VFERDGLRVGQT
-60 IVVYKKSLRIFKK
+60 IVVYKKSFRIFKK

-81 LNYHSLDS
+81 LDYHSLAS

-106 ATLSIHPYLTNLIRN
+106 ATLSIHPYLANLIRN
-121 EKLENIEVDKAS
+121 EKLENIEVDIAS
-133 DVLKVFETLGF
+133 DVLEVFETLGF

-149 SEQSLVVNQMFVKPI
+149 SEQSLVVNQMFVKSI
-164 ENFASSDEI
+164 ESFASSDEI
-173 LAAFSPSLKRDLKK
+173 HAAFSPSLKRDLKK
-187 FTALNVKIEELD
+187 FTDMNVKTEELD

-231 KCFGKSAKF
+231 KCFGESAKF
-240 MLAYLDCPAYLVYLD
+240 MLAYLDCPAYLAYLD
-255 ENIQSFEAKIQAL
+255 KNIQSFEAKIQAL

-314 FMNYGPEI
+314 FMDYGPEI

-391 SFDKSLNPFYDIFK
+391 SFDKTLNPFYDIFK
-405 KTLVKT
+405 KTL
-411 SVAIAKKP
+411 
-419 IQMKIIIS
+419 
-427 IGFLSYC
+427 GR
-434 LQIFLSDFNI
+434 
-444 TSIISAFTIHNL
+444 H
-456 KGISSLTCDNKGI
+456 
-469 F
+469 